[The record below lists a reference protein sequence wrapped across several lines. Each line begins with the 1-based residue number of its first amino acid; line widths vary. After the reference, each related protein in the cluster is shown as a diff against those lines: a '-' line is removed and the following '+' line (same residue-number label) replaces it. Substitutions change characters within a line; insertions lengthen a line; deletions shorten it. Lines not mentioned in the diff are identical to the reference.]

1 MKTEI
6 IKPSVLL
13 SVFKR
18 KGAEGLFT
26 KMISHENQ
34 ADYPYQLSFL
44 EAAEI
49 PLVCFKQDDSNWL
62 LLSDHRILEECGGRK
77 LFLPF
82 SDIAKVDFAIQLEF
96 KDGVKNMNDFT
107 RIVLKTYN
115 GDIHLITAE
124 KGEPFHGIF
133 QMLHYIAFKKKA
145 PV

>member
-1 MKTEI
+1 MKTEN
-6 IKPSVLL
+6 IKSSILC
-13 SVFKR
+13 SIFKR
-18 KGAEGLFT
+18 KGAEGLLT

-44 EAAEI
+44 EAAEN

-62 LLSDHRILEECGGRK
+62 LLSDHRILEERGGRK

-96 KDGVKNMNDFT
+96 RDGIKNMNDFT
-107 RIVLKTYN
+107 RIALEDHQGN
-115 GDIHLITAE
+115 MHLVKAE

-133 QMLHYIAFKKKA
+133 QMLHYIALKTKA
-145 PV
+145 PF